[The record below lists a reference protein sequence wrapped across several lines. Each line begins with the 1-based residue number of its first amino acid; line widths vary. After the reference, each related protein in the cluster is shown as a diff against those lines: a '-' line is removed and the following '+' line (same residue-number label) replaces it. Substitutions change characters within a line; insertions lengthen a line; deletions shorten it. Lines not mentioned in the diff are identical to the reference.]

1 MSKLV
6 GILGLGIFG
15 STIAKTLSEFD
26 SDVTTSTLSVSANTA
41 VSTCTY
47 RSRAIILWIKTSF
60 LWVSLN
66 RMFLNVTTI

>member
-26 SDVTTSTLSVSANTA
+26 SDVIA
-41 VSTCTY
+41 VD
-47 RSRAIILWIKTSF
+47 KDP
-60 LWVSLN
+60 
-66 RMFLNVTTI
+66 